1 MIKAKKFLII
11 ATAALFLTP
20 FGESVVDARAGADCT
35 KVGQI
40 RKFGGV
46 SYTCTPGKGKK
57 GRKTWVATGTS
68 TPAVTTATWNC
79 GSPFTNDRYPVFQL
93 DKLWLK
99 PATQS
104 AFTYRKDSICR
115 VDVEWTPSSDR
126 KLNEERNVS
135 VCSTGWHLWPD
146 DPTTFIRCSDPYYLP
161 SNGRLTINWWKGFDE
176 NTPYYGF
183 YTYIVKGYIGD
194 TNTAVWESPWHL
206 AFYDIDGTLMPYGRF
221 NYGQLN
227 GVKWSDS
234 GSGE

>member
-104 AFTYRKDSICR
+104 AFSYQKDSICR

-126 KLNEERNVS
+126 KLNKERNVS
-135 VCSTGWHLWPD
+135 VCAMEWPD
-146 DPTTFIRCSDPYYLP
+146 WPDVSTTVTRCSDAYYLP
-161 SNGRLTINWWKGFDE
+161 SNGRLNTKIPTQRSDE
-176 NTPYYGF
+176 NIPYYGF
-183 YTYIVKGYIGD
+183 VMYTVKGYIGD
-194 TNTAVWESPWHL
+194 TATAVWESPWHL
-206 AFYDIDGTLMPYGRF
+206 AFFDIDLTLMPTEF
-221 NYGQLN
+221 NYGRLN
-227 GVKWSDS
+227 GVRL
-234 GSGE
+234 

>member
-46 SYTCTPGKGKK
+46 SYTCTAGKGKK
-57 GRKTWVATGTS
+57 KRKTWVATGTS

-79 GSPFTNDRYPVFQL
+79 GSPFTNDRYPDFQL
-93 DKLWLK
+93 DKLYLK

-104 AFTYRKDSICR
+104 AFTYRKDSTCQLN
-115 VDVEWTPSSDR
+115 VEWTPSSDR
-126 KLNEERNVS
+126 KLNKERNVS
-135 VCSTGWHLWPD
+135 VCSTGWDLWPD
-146 DPTTFIRCSDPYYLP
+146 DPTTVIRCSDPYYLP
-161 SNGRLTINWWKGFDE
+161 SNGRLTIKGGERYDE

-183 YTYIVKGYIGD
+183 LTYTVKGYIGD
-194 TNTAVWESPWHL
+194 TSTAVWESPWHL
-206 AFYDIDGTLMPYGRF
+206 AFYDIDLTLMPPGSF
-221 NYGQLN
+221 NYSRLN
-227 GVKWSDS
+227 GVRL
-234 GSGE
+234 